1 MKIMIAVLFVVL
13 ALGGG
18 VIYSFFGD
26 SGDDVTKIV
35 DNPTTD
41 TQESNNDY
49 KVIGDDKDSVVEQ
62 NRLKVELEKQKTKEK
77 FERENTEYESDLA
90 SNTGLNNIYN
100 SVKRSVSDKFN
111 IDAIKNRAANDVNTA
126 KKAVDNIL
134 QQTDVEYR
142 ISQSNGLNTETDNQ
156 STNSNHYIWQNSVLS
171 SVVQL
176 VETTE
181 QIAGQDKSAED
192 PIVPRFT
199 IAANSVFSTINTTA
213 LLGRIPVDGQ
223 VQDAFRFSLKI
234 KDIGL
239 FANHHKHNKLNGVV
253 LSGTASG
260 DLLLSCV
267 RASIDSITYIFDDGL
282 ISQNNGADL
291 ATITDQF
298 GYPCIKGELVT
309 NAPQNIATTS
319 LLSGL
324 SSAAK
329 AIADAEK
336 TTSSDSSGNSSS
348 QITGDSEKFGIY
360 SALSGVMNNT
370 HEWVN
375 QRAKSSFDVIVA
387 PAGQDIS
394 LYFNRQIDIDYD
406 PNGRRLI
413 HQVVKN
419 KEVTNE
425 SFD

>member
-1 MKIMIAVLFVVL
+1 MKVMIAVLL
-13 ALGGG
+13 AALMLGGG
-18 VIYSFFGD
+18 IMYSFFNDKEGGVVEVIDKPAID
-26 SGDDVTKIV
+26 S
-35 DNPTTD
+35 
-41 TQESNNDY
+41 QNNDY
-49 KVIGDDKDSVVEQ
+49 KVIGDDKDTLVEQ
-62 NRLKVELEKQKTKEK
+62 NRSKVELERQKNKEK
-77 FERENTEYESDLA
+77 FDRENTNREST
-90 SNTGLNNIYN
+90 SNTDLNNIYN
-100 SVKRSVSDKFN
+100 EVKRSVSNKLN
-111 IDAIKNRAANDVNTA
+111 VDAIKQRAAKDIDTA
-126 KKAVDNIL
+126 QKAVDNVL
-134 QQTDVEYR
+134 QQTNVEYP
-142 ISQSNGLNTETDNQ
+142 ISPSNELNIKANNQ
-156 STNSNHYIWQNSVLS
+156 SIDSNHYIWQDSVLS
-171 SVVQL
+171 SVSQS
-176 VETTE
+176 VETPE
-181 QIAGQDKSAED
+181 QIAEQDKSIED

-199 IAANSVFSTINTTA
+199 IAANSIFSTVNTTA
-213 LLGRIPVDGQ
+213 LLGRIPIDGQ

-234 KDIGL
+234 KDVGL

-282 ISQNNGADL
+282 ISQNNGADI
-291 ATITDQF
+291 ATITDKF

-336 TTSSDSSGNSSS
+336 TTSTDSSGNSSS

-394 LYFNRQIDIDYD
+394 LYFNQQIDIDYD